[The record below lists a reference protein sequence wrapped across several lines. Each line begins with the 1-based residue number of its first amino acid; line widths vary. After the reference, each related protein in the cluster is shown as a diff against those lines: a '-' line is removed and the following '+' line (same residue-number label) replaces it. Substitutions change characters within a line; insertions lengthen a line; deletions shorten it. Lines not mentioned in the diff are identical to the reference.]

1 MYSGLLQPGE
11 PHDFL
16 AEGYACSV
24 AERVRLESVDWL
36 RHFTGVLQTSAVWLR
51 FSSDSS

>member
-16 AEGYACSV
+16 